1 MKIVTIWLAAFLVL
15 VISGCKAQPSFVHD
29 PVMIQQNKTYYL
41 FCTGQG
47 ISFFSSKDMKEWKR
61 EKPVF
66 SAGPQWAIDEIPG
79 FKGHIWAPDISFYK
93 GKYRLFYSVSAF
105 GKNTSCI
112 GLAENITLNP
122 ADPGYHWIDKGKI
135 IESVPGRDDWNA
147 IDPNLIL
154 DDEKKPWLCFGSFWS
169 GIKLVKLNDEL
180 SGLAHPEI
188 WVPLAS
194 RTRDPNI
201 PSTEAGTGAIEA
213 PFMVT
218 HKGFYYLF
226 VSFDYCCR
234 GVHSDYKVMVGRS
247 GQIEGPY
254 ADRLGVPMMSGGGS
268 VVVQGDKDYPGVGHN
283 AVCTFNG
290 QDYIIYHAYDAHDLG
305 KPKLIIRKLNWDAD
319 GWPMVDKDLK
329 YN

>member
-1 MKIVTIWLAAFLVL
+1 MKRNTISLIAFLVFL
-15 VISGCKAQPSFVHD
+15 IAGGKAQPFFVHD
-29 PVMIQQNKTYYL
+29 PVMIRQDSVYYL
-41 FCTGQG
+41 FCTGPG

-79 FKGHIWAPDISFYK
+79 FKGHIWAPDISFYR
-93 GKYRLFYSVSAF
+93 GKYQLFYSVSAF

-112 GLAENITLNP
+112 GLAENMTLNP
-122 ADPGYHWIDKGKI
+122 ADPGYHWVDRGKI

-154 DDEKKPWLCFGSFWS
+154 DNEKKPWLCFGSFWS

-180 SGLAHPEI
+180 SGPAHPDR
-188 WVPLAS
+188 WVSLAS

-201 PSTEAGTGAIEA
+201 PPTEAGTGAIEA
-213 PFMVT
+213 PFMVK
-218 HKGFYYLF
+218 HNGFYYLF

-234 GVHSDYKVMVGRS
+234 GIQSDYKVMVGRS
-247 GQIEGPY
+247 RQIEGPY
-254 ADRLGVPMMSGGGS
+254 ADKLGVPMMSGGGS

-290 QDYIIYHAYDAHDLG
+290 QDYIIYHAYDAHDSG
-305 KPKLIIRKLNWDAD
+305 KPKLIIRKLNWDAE
-319 GWPMVDKDLK
+319 GWPLVGKDLK
-329 YN
+329 